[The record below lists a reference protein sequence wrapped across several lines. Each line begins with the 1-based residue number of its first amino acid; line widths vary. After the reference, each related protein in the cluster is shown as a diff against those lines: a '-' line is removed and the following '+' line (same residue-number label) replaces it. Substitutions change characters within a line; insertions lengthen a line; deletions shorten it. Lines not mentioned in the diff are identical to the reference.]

1 MLSRY
6 NSPGMKAGRLRLS
19 FLLLLAALAFTCQ
32 ASNGY
37 FVLTERLGHTW
48 SNERVSFAVTPEVA
62 TAAAQKRALLGP
74 GGGQVP
80 YQLQQASGK
89 GPARIHFQT
98 SLAPYETRSYR
109 FSDQSGNASELS
121 DLEIH
126 ESAEELRIQNRLAG
140 VSIRKTLKRGQ
151 GPISGIRLR
160 SGLWTGDSSLAR
172 TSRIKDYK
180 ATVTATGPVFVE
192 VECRLEFADGG
203 YWNLRFRVENNEPV
217 VLVEEQF
224 DAPGAGVFRLRLGGE
239 EFLPSHGLYRSGSGG
254 NLGKVSA
261 TEFASHGQFTLEPWL
276 HWWES
281 DLQGNWF
288 ALYSPED
295 NLPDLLMLGVL
306 KPAEW
311 IDPDWQGKAEQADTK
326 LSARTKDGWMNVAF
340 PLGGGQRRWMLA
352 TPDKETSIQPL
363 SEKQR
368 KVAPLPQAFL
378 VKHGDFPLDEV
389 KDYVLDWPG
398 DISHHPR
405 LYFQPEEFLALR
417 SSLVSNA
424 SELERWE
431 RRQPIDKYNIA
442 GPLREYFAS
451 GSPQLGEKIVTTASS
466 WLDSLVS
473 NDLLLQNSRVT
484 LGFAPHNQAVLFLP
498 TLNLVDAALG
508 VASLSADVRGQFRA
522 KLAFLAYVVNSDH
535 YWSPPRGF
543 SANPNMSTTVALY
556 QVLLAALIPSHPLAG
571 QWAEKGLNTLQW
583 QLHNWSDPDGGW
595 LEAPHYAV
603 VAYDH
608 LLAAFIAASRAGFGD
623 YLFDDRMRRVA
634 EWLARISTPPD
645 ARTDGF
651 RHLPPIGNTYY
662 GESSGIFCIVAGV
675 WEEQDPEFAAHMQWM
690 CEQQGNAALGLGW
703 SFPSMTGY
711 SGLLRARNVTARQP
725 AYGSKWF
732 SETGVVLRNATGSG
746 RETYLH
752 LIAGENHEHYDHDSG
767 SVIIWGKGSVLA
779 DDWGYIG
786 RHAEKYHSVL
796 SSMAIHGNMRIT
808 DFSTQQHFDY
818 VSGQKLA
825 WQRQIAFA
833 KDENPL
839 GANFFMIRDTHHF
852 GVRAGWKLWVHES
865 GEPGSIQIRDKR
877 VTVAGP
883 DDVDFDLFFHR
894 QDELD
899 LKTEPATQ
907 KMSVGRRN
915 GKTGP
920 MELTLT
926 AITASTRK
934 TGFVTVLIYPR
945 LKSESPPKVTW
956 HSEGQIA
963 KVVSKDGQDFIF
975 LSPQSSSGIKK
986 FESGGNRLSFQGA
999 AGSVRI
1005 RDNRARLS
1013 LGATGKIT
1021 LGSESLESKTGKA
1034 SKQVPFSPSY

>member
-1 MLSRY
+1 MA
-6 NSPGMKAGRLRLS
+6 N
-19 FLLLLAALAFTCQ
+19 
-32 ASNGY
+32 
-37 FVLTERLGHTW
+37 
-48 SNERVSFAVTPEVA
+48 
-62 TAAAQKRALLGP
+62 AAAQKRVLLGP
-74 GGGQVP
+74 GGVKVP
-80 YQLQQASGK
+80 YQLEQASGQ
-89 GPARIHFQT
+89 GAVRVHFQT
-98 SLAPYETRSYR
+98 SLDPYETRSYR
-109 FSDQSGNASELS
+109 FSDSTGSVSGQS
-121 DLEIH
+121 DLEIR
-126 ESAEELRIQNRLAG
+126 ESDDELRIQNSLAG

-180 ATVTATGPVFVE
+180 ATITARGPVFVE
-192 VECRLEFADGG
+192 VKCRLEFADGG
-203 YWNLRFRVENNEPV
+203 HWNLRFRVESNEPA

-224 DAPGAGVFRLRLGGE
+224 DAPGAGVFMLRLGDE
-239 EFLPSHGLYRSGSGG
+239 EFLPSHWLYRSGSGG
-254 NLGKVSA
+254 NLGKVSTA
-261 TEFASHGQFTLEPWL
+261 EIASDGRFTLEPWL

-295 NLPDLLMLGVL
+295 NVPDLLMLGLL

-311 IDPDWQGKAEQADTK
+311 IDPDWQGEAEQVDIK
-326 LSARTKDGWMNVAF
+326 LPARAKDGRVSVAF
-340 PLGGGQRRWMLA
+340 PLGGGQRRWILA

-363 SEKQR
+363 SQKQLR
-368 KVAPLPQAFL
+368 VAPLPQSYL

-398 DISHHPR
+398 DNGRHPR
-405 LYFQPEEFLALR
+405 LYFQPEEFRAMR
-417 SSLVSNA
+417 ASLVSNPA
-424 SELERWE
+424 ELERWE

-451 GSPQLGEKIVTTASS
+451 GSPQLGEKIVNTASS
-466 WLDSLVS
+466 WLDSVV
-473 NDLLLQNSRVT
+473 NKDLLLQNSRVT
-484 LGFAPHNQAVLFLP
+484 LGFAPHNQAVLLLP

-508 VASLSADVRGQFRA
+508 VESLSPEIRNRFRA
-522 KLAFLAYVVNSDH
+522 KLAFLAYVVTSDH

-556 QVLLAALIPSHPLAG
+556 QVLLAALIPSHPMAG

-623 YLFDDRMRRVA
+623 HLYDDRMRRVA

-645 ARTDGF
+645 SRAEGF

-675 WEEQDPEFAAHMQWM
+675 WEEQDPEFAARMQWM
-690 CEQQGNAALGLGW
+690 CEQQGNASLGLGW

-711 SGLLRARNVTARQP
+711 SGLLRARDVDARQP
-725 AYGSKWF
+725 AYGSAWF
-732 SETGVVLRNATGSG
+732 SDTGVVLRNATGSG

-752 LIAGENHEHYDHDSG
+752 LIAGENHEHYDYDSG
-767 SVIIWGKGSVLA
+767 SVILWGKGSVLA

-796 SSMAIHGNMRIT
+796 SSMAVHGNMRIT
-808 DFSTQQHFDY
+808 DFSTQENFDY

-825 WQRQIAFA
+825 WQRQIAFSR
-833 KDENPL
+833 DENPL
-839 GANFFMIRDTHHF
+839 GANFFMMRDTHHF
-852 GVRAGWKLWVHES
+852 GVRAGWKLWVHAS
-865 GEPGSIQIRDKR
+865 SEPGSVQIHHAR
-877 VTVAGP
+877 VTVAGV

-894 QDELD
+894 QDELNV
-899 LKTEPATQ
+899 KIEPATQ
-907 KMSVGRRN
+907 KMPVGRRN
-915 GKTGP
+915 GKVGP

-926 AITASTRK
+926 AITASTGK

-945 LKSESPPKVTW
+945 LKSESPPRVSW
-956 HSEGQIA
+956 HAKGHIA
-963 KVVSKDGQDFIF
+963 EVASKEGQDFIF
-975 LSPQSSSGIKK
+975 LSPQSNSGIKNL
-986 FESGGNRLSFQGA
+986 ETGGNRLSFKGA

-1005 RDNRARLS
+1005 RDNRAWLS
-1013 LGATGKIT
+1013 LGASGNIT
-1021 LGSESLESKTGKA
+1021 LGSERLESDVGEA
-1034 SKQVPFSPSY
+1034 SKRVRIKTAN